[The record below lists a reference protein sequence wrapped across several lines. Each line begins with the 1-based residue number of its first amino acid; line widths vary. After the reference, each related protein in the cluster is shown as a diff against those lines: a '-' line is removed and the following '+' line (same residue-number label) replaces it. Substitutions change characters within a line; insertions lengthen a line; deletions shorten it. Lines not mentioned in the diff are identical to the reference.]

1 MFSVQIIGVG
11 VAAWILLGGI
21 TTIGKWFGTEWSV
34 TVPFRAY
41 AMLGSTVLYVLRNLV
56 TLAVLLKRRVTWGEG
71 LGLSITI
78 AVIEIWYHKPPEL
91 QSRATVSPLS
101 LLQVGH
107 AGMWHLL
114 ANPAPG
120 LCERW

>member
-1 MFSVQIIGVG
+1 MFSVQLIGVG

-41 AMLGSTVLYVLRNLV
+41 AMLGSTVLYLLRNLV

-78 AVIEIWYHKPPEL
+78 AVIEIWYHKYPRAPGL
-91 QSRATVSPLS
+91 QHAHSPS
-101 LLQVGH
+101 FLQVGN

-114 ANPAPG
+114 ADPAPG
-120 LCERW
+120 VCECW